1 MIENIKDKKELIK
14 IEEIE
19 YHYFMEIKFMLE
31 RDKDK
36 MLKGLASKDEIK
48 KDWENVYFKN
58 NDSKKNSDFE
68 KGAKRIYYWL
78 FNQLGKPN
86 SSPIG
91 SDMMFETWNSYIHID
106 IKTAKKS
113 NPSDYK
119 GKVNVGENQTS
130 YKDDSFNSNLPNFY
144 NNTTQK
150 LKKICLTYIIL
161 VVYDDKTLEVVS
173 ILLISIPNG
182 ELNKVY
188 NKSIVGAGKGFGK
201 SFRFKYKCSF
211 NLLGNDKLRYSFIYL
226 NDKIKE
232 KEIIG

>member
-1 MIENIKDKKELIK
+1 MIVDKEKLIK

-31 RDKDK
+31 QDKDK
-36 MLKGLASKDEIK
+36 MLKGLASKEEIK
-48 KDWENVYFKN
+48 EDWENVFFKN
-58 NDSKKNSDFE
+58 NDSKKNSDFAR
-68 KGAKRIYYWL
+68 GAERIYYWL

-144 NNTTQK
+144 NNTIQK

-211 NLLGNDKLRYSFIYL
+211 NLLGFDKLRYSFIYL

>member
-1 MIENIKDKKELIK
+1 MIKDKEELIK

-36 MLKGLASKDEIK
+36 MLKGLASKEEVK
-48 KDWENVYFKN
+48 KDWENVFFKN
-58 NDSKKNSDFE
+58 NNFKRNSDFE

-91 SDMMFETWNSYIHID
+91 SDMMFETCNSYIHID

-119 GKVNVGENQTS
+119 GKVNNVGENQTS

-144 NNTTQK
+144 NNTVQK

-161 VVYDDKTLEVVS
+161 VVYDDETLEVVS

-201 SFRFKYKCSF
+201 SFRFKYKCLF
-211 NLLGNDKLRYSFIYL
+211 NLLGSDKLRYSFIYL
-226 NDKIKE
+226 NNKIKE

>member
-1 MIENIKDKKELIK
+1 MIVKKEDLIK

-19 YHYFMEIKFMLE
+19 YHYFEEIKFMLE
-31 RDKDK
+31 QDKDK
-36 MLKGLASKDEIK
+36 MLKGLASKEEIK
-48 KDWENVYFKN
+48 GDREGIFFKN
-58 NDSKKNSDFE
+58 NGSKKNSDFAR
-68 KGAKRIYYWL
+68 GAERIYYWL

-113 NPSDYK
+113 NPSDFK

-130 YKDDSFNSNLPNFY
+130 YKDSSFNSNLPNFY
-144 NNTTQK
+144 NNMVQK
-150 LKKICLTYIIL
+150 VKKICLTYIIL
-161 VVYDDKTLEVVS
+161 VVYDDKTLEIVS

-188 NKSIVGAGKGFGK
+188 NKSIVSAGKGFGK
-201 SFRFKYKCSF
+201 SFRFKYKCYF
-211 NLLGNDKLRYSFIYL
+211 NLLENNKLRYSFIYL
-226 NDKIKE
+226 NDKIRE
-232 KEIIG
+232 EEIIG

>member
-1 MIENIKDKKELIK
+1 MIVDKEKLIK

-31 RDKDK
+31 QDKDK
-36 MLKGLASKDEIK
+36 MLKGLASKEEIK
-48 KDWENVYFKN
+48 EDWENVFFKN

-113 NPSDYK
+113 NLSDYK

-130 YKDDSFNSNLPNFY
+130 YKDDSFNSNLPSFY
-144 NNTTQK
+144 NNKIQK

-161 VVYDDKTLEVVS
+161 VIYDDKTLEVVS

-188 NKSIVGAGKGFGK
+188 NKSIIGAGKGFGK

-211 NLLGNDKLRYSFIYL
+211 NLLGSDKLRYSFIYL